1 MAEVVGLAASIAG
14 LISLVQGCISATV
27 ATVEYAK
34 DIRHADEEL
43 HEFGDRFREIKKA
56 LFSLQERLSYID
68 RHFGPQAAS
77 LSRDEVIALQK
88 GGEGGDNL
96 YVRAQAMLQGD
107 SEFGKIEKKLKHIES
122 TIKPA
127 GLSRRGD
134 VKRRLFWKWKKQDLK
149 NDQNEILQRISLM
162 RQCIS
167 DGDAELNYDTH
178 FLVRDIRH
186 EQQIV
191 RTIELLN
198 WICPEDSILRDAL
211 NPAPQEALDPS
222 SNSFMSSNKIYKQWI
237 QDASWQLNCYG
248 APGCGKVRGLEI
260 PINASSEVLTM
271 MSVERPGSSCGRR
284 SATEACSRWD
294 TCSVRLLP

>member
-1 MAEVVGLAASIAG
+1 MAEAVGLAASIAG
-14 LISLVQGCISATV
+14 LIALVQGCISATV
-27 ATVEYAK
+27 TTVEYAK
-34 DIRHADEEL
+34 DVRHADEEL
-43 HEFGDRFREIKKA
+43 HEFGDRFKEIKKA
-56 LFSLQERLSYID
+56 LVSLQERLSYID

-77 LSRDEVIALQK
+77 RSRDEVIALEK

-107 SEFGKIEKKLKHIES
+107 SEFGKIERKLKHIES

-186 EQQIV
+186 EQQII

-198 WICPEDSILRDAL
+198 WICPEDSSLRDAL

-222 SNSFMSSNKIYKQWI
+222 SNSFMCSNKIYKQWI

-248 APGCGKVRGLEI
+248 APGCGKVRGPQN
-260 PINASSEVLTM
+260 PI
-271 MSVERPGSSCGRR
+271 SCF
-284 SATEACSRWD
+284 
-294 TCSVRLLP
+294 V